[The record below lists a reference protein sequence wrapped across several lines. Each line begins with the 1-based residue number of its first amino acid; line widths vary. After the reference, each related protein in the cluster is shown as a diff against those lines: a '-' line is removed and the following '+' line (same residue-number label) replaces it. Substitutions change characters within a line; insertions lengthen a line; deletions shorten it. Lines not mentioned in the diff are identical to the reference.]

1 MKGFGSFPFAWQC
14 LLAYTLYIHVCLSR
28 LGFAMLCTLHG
39 LMLVGLWGHLLMWLH
54 LSLLW
59 IVWMLPF
66 MGYTSM
72 VLACLIYT
80 FLCSVRCCYACLACF
95 VPPIWLFFAS
105 LHACLH
111 VYAWVCVS
119 SILQSNGTMD
129 TQFKPTFVLLGHPL
143 LFDNMFVCPC
153 LTLPLIACLLACF
166 PSICFFACLL
176 ACFFWYCMYMGH
188 GHLEQRYD
196 LLGASKRA
204 RMQARRCKPTMG
216 NA

>member
-95 VPPIWLFFAS
+95 VPPVWLSLLLCIFARLPIGSCMS
-105 LHACLH
+105 L
-111 VYAWVCVS
+111 CVV
-119 SILQSNGTMD
+119 D
-129 TQFKPTFVLLGHPL
+129 TQISWNYGHPIQIYI
-143 LFDNMFVCPC
+143 CPLRTPHFC
-153 LTLPLIACLLACF
+153 LITY
-166 PSICFFACLL
+166 SFALSC
-176 ACFFWYCMYMGH
+176 A
-188 GHLEQRYD
+188 
-196 LLGASKRA
+196 
-204 RMQARRCKPTMG
+204 
-216 NA
+216 